1 MNEAEHSVAH
11 ENASQLTNWAKTLMM
26 TDEEADQ
33 ISNPEWAYKNLI
45 IKGHLIAIP
54 AEPNGGK
61 TTIFLYISAELVKH
75 GYEVLYINADV
86 SGTDAKL
93 MHEQAK
99 ETGVSLLVPDFK
111 SSSMQTIV
119 NDLKKFNSDEVDF
132 NKVVFIFD
140 TLKKMTDVIQ
150 KKQAKE
156 LYALLRSMTA
166 KGATIILLAHTNKYK
181 NTDGTPIFE
190 GTGDLRSDVDE
201 LIYLIPEKHADG
213 SMTVSTS
220 PDKVRGAFEPI
231 SFEISA
237 NRMVKQ
243 LGEYV
248 DTAQLNK
255 AKEYLEK
262 DASVIEVITEALL
275 DGKPTQSDILKHCK
289 VYGIGRRSCESVL
302 RRYCQEPNM
311 LWHRERAFQKN
322 AWNYELVNKQPSP

>member
-1 MNEAEHSVAH
+1 MSDAEDKAKSLQT
-11 ENASQLTNWAKTLMM
+11 NSLTSWAKKLMM
-26 TDEEADQ
+26 TDEEANK
-33 ISNPEWAYKNLI
+33 ISSPEWAYKNLI

-61 TTIFLYISAELVKH
+61 TTIFLHVSAELVKC
-75 GYEVLYINADV
+75 GYKVFYINADV

-99 ETGVSLLVPDFK
+99 DASIHLLVPDFK
-111 SSSMQTIV
+111 SSSMKKIV
-119 NDLKKFNSDEVDF
+119 EDLEKFNSDEADF
-132 NKVVFIFD
+132 SGAVFIFD

-156 LYALLRSMTA
+156 LYTLLRSMTA
-166 KGATIILLAHTNKYK
+166 KGATIVLLAHTNKYK

-220 PDKVRGAFEPI
+220 PDKVRGAFVPI

-243 LGEYV
+243 LGDYV

-255 AKEYLEK
+255 DKEQFEK

-275 DGKPTQSDILKHCK
+275 AGKPTQTDILKHCK
-289 VYGIGRRSCESVL
+289 EYSIGRRSCDPIL
-302 RRYCQEPNM
+302 KRYSQGLNM
-311 LWHRERAFQKN
+311 LWHRERAFQNN